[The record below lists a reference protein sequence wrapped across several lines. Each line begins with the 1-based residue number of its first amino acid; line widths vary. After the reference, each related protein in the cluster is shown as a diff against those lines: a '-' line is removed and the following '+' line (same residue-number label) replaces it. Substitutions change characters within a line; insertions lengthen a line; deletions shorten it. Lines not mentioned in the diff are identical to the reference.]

1 MDRRKFLNLG
11 LLASVG
17 GIVTVPALSKE
28 TVINLGS
35 ARGKVKNIIFMVSDG
50 MSNGTLTMSDLFLRR
65 QGKTGSNWLNLY
77 REKKASRA
85 LVDTAAANSLVTDS
99 AAGASAWGCGI
110 RVNNGALNVTPQGT
124 TPKPIMQ
131 KFKSI
136 GKSTGLVTSVTI
148 THATPAGFS
157 VNMKNRGSEEDIA
170 TAYFDQQFD
179 VLLGGGTE
187 FFAADKR
194 KDKRDLFSDFA
205 QKGYTIAKNR
215 EEMENAKI
223 GKPLLGIFC
232 EASLPYA
239 LDYQSDSEVQK
250 KIPSLASMAAKAID
264 VLSTNRNGFL
274 LQIEGGKVDWAAHA
288 NDAPALIYDQVAF
301 DEAIKVAVDFAE
313 KDKETLV
320 IITSDHGNANPGLI
334 KSINTD
340 KGFDTFLNVTQTNDW
355 VLFGIKKSDSE
366 QVVIDR
372 IQQAQGIVLKNSQ
385 AAEILSHYAD
395 LSNDGLYNSYKLPFR
410 KLAEIQQTYTSIG
423 WSGMDHSADYC
434 ELAMV
439 GPGSEAL
446 PPIVK
451 NTDLHAFMLNAA
463 GLK

>member
-1 MDRRKFLNLG
+1 MDRRKFVNLG

-17 GIVTVPALSKE
+17 GIVSVPALSKE
-28 TVINLGS
+28 SVINLGS
-35 ARGKVKNIIFMVSDG
+35 AKGKVKNIIFMVSDG

-77 REKKASRA
+77 REKKASHA

-110 RVNNGALNVTPQGT
+110 RVNNGALNVTPDGA
-124 TPKPIMQ
+124 TPKTIMQ
-131 KFKSI
+131 KFKAL
-136 GKSTGLVTSVTI
+136 GKGTGLVTSVTI

-157 VNMKNRGSEEDIA
+157 INMKNRGSEEDIA

-179 VLLGGGTE
+179 VLMGGGTE

-194 KDKRDLFSDFA
+194 KDKHDLFSDFA
-205 QKGYTIAKNR
+205 QSGYTVAKNKD
-215 EEMENAKI
+215 EMEKAKA

-232 EASLPYA
+232 QGAIPYA
-239 LDYQSDSEVQK
+239 LDYQSDAVAQK
-250 KIPSLASMAAKAID
+250 EIPSLASMATKAIE
-264 VLSTNRNGFL
+264 VLSANKNGFL

-288 NDAPALIYDQVAF
+288 NDTPALIYDQVAF
-301 DEAIKVAVDFAE
+301 DEAIKVAIDFAE

-320 IITSDHGNANPGLI
+320 IITTDHGNANPGLI

-340 KGFDTFLNVTQTNDW
+340 KGFDTFLNAKQTNEW
-355 VLFGIKKSDSE
+355 ILYGIKKTDSE

-372 IQQAQGIVLKNSQ
+372 IQQAQGIVLKNAQ
-385 AAEILSHYAD
+385 ASEILTHYAD
-395 LSNDGLYNSYKLPFR
+395 LSNEGVYNSYKLPFR
-410 KLAEIQQTYTSIG
+410 KLAEIQQSYTSVG
-423 WSGMDHSADYC
+423 WSGMDHSADYG
-434 ELAMV
+434 ELAMF

-446 PPIVK
+446 PPFVK
-451 NTDLHAFMLNAA
+451 NTDLHYFMLNAA